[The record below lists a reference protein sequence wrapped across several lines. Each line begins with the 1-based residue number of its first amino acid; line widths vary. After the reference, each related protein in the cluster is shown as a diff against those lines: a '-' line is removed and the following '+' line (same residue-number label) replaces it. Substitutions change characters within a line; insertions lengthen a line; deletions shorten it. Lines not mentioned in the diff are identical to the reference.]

1 MHKKDSKSK
10 KDHYRPISVSPN
22 ISKIYERFFFKQ
34 ISEYFEQFLSK
45 YQCGFRKGFSAKHS
59 LLSVL
64 EKWKSAVD
72 KKKLFGPLL
81 TDLSKAFDCLS
92 YDLLTA
98 KLNPYGFSM
107 AALTQVR
114 NYLSNRKQ
122 RTMIN
127 TEKSSWGEILFGV
140 PRGSILGPL
149 LFNIFLSDLF
159 LIMNSTELAS
169 YADDNTPYS
178 VGNSIEELIVKPKN
192 LSKTLFRWFN
202 GNQMK

>member
-1 MHKKDSKSK
+1 M
-10 KDHYRPISVSPN
+10 
-22 ISKIYERFFFKQ
+22 
-34 ISEYFEQFLSK
+34 
-45 YQCGFRKGFSAKHS
+45 
-59 LLSVL
+59 L

-159 LIMNSTELAS
+159 LIMNNTELAS
-169 YADDNTPYS
+169 YACDNTSYS
-178 VGNSIEELIVKPKN
+178 VGNNIEELIVKQQNP
-192 LSKTLFRWFN
+192 SQTLFQWFN